1 MHAVSKKERKEAI
14 EKAVDKVKVELLNRI
29 TELKNEQ
36 AKREAEW

>member
-1 MHAVSKKERKEAI
+1 MLAASKKERKELTD
-14 EKAVDKVKVELLNRI
+14 KAVDKVKVELLNRI